1 MTGPAFELL
10 THGPFARIML
20 TNFLFFG
27 ALNGFLLLPLYI
39 HGLGGDEADIGLVQ
53 GLYSAA
59 GIVCQPVVGA
69 LIDYLGR
76 RFFMRLGTALLVVSC
91 ALFVVSSPLPLL
103 GTLRVLQGVAFS
115 AFFVSNYIHVVEMVP
130 VERRGWALGIFG
142 LSGLVSTSL
151 APLFGELM
159 IRRFGFPTFFAS
171 AAVIAGAAT
180 VSSWNVRDVR
190 PAALGARP
198 GLRVLQEGLLEVRHM
213 HMALGFFFGLGTGTV
228 FTFLPTFGEV
238 LGVTSVGLFYTAYA
252 VAAMLVRVLGGTL
265 IDVRGRRAVII
276 PCMFVQAAAT
286 GIIAV
291 VALLFRPALGLP
303 VLPFLF
309 LAGFL
314 AGGAHGFLYPA
325 MSALLMDVTP
335 ERRRGSAV
343 GIFSSVIL
351 VGNTTGAI
359 AFGYVAHGLGYSAM
373 WTALTLLLVIGS
385 LLSTRLRV
393 GYAVAA
399 PAPVAS

>member
-1 MTGPAFELL
+1 
-10 THGPFARIML
+10 ML
-20 TNFLFFG
+20 TNFFFFA
-27 ALNGFLLLPLYI
+27 ALNGFVLLPLYI
-39 HGLGGDEADIGLVQ
+39 QRLGGDEADIGLVQ

-69 LIDYLGR
+69 LVDYLGR
-76 RFFMRLGTALLVVSC
+76 RFFMRVGAGLLVVSC

-103 GTLRVLQGVAFS
+103 GALRALQGVAFS
-115 AFFVSNYIHVVEMVP
+115 TFFVANYIHVVEMVP
-130 VERRGWALGIFG
+130 AERRGWALGIFG

-151 APLFGELM
+151 APLVGELM
-159 IRRFGFPTFFAS
+159 IRRFGFPWFFA
-171 AAVIAGAAT
+171 AATVVAAGAAS
-180 VSSWNVRDVR
+180 VVWRVQDVR

-198 GLRVLQEGLLEVRHM
+198 GLHVIREGLLQLRHM
-213 HMALGFFFGLGTGTV
+213 HMLLAFFFGLGTGTI
-228 FTFLPTFGEV
+228 FTFLPTFGEF

-252 VAAMLVRVLGGTL
+252 GAAMLVRVAGGTL

-276 PCMFVQAAAT
+276 PSMFVQTCAT
-286 GIIAV
+286 CTLAL

-343 GIFSSVIL
+343 GIFSSVFL
-351 VGNTTGAI
+351 VGNSIGAI
-359 AFGYVAHGLGYSAM
+359 VFGYVAHGLGYPVM
-373 WTALTLLLVIGS
+373 WGALTLLLAVGFVAS
-385 LLSTRLRV
+385 FRLRV
-393 GYAVAA
+393 GYAA
-399 PAPVAS
+399 PALRPAS